1 MVAAETDRMGTE
13 RIIAAAALACLLLLP
28 APAPSAAEG
37 LPPVNVDRYGAAVKG
52 YDVVAYF
59 DAGEPVRGLPEID
72 YEWNGAVWHFSNHKN
87 LSLFRG
93 DPEKYAPRYGGYCAF
108 AVSRG
113 YTADSDPEVWTVA
126 DGRLYL
132 NYNRKYRKRWVKDIP
147 GNIKKA
153 DGHWPGLLEET
164 P

>member
-1 MVAAETDRMGTE
+1 MQKSRMIRAGSILLPLLFLGLRSAGVAAQE
-13 RIIAAAALACLLLLP
+13 
-28 APAPSAAEG
+28 
-37 LPPVNVDRYGAAVKG
+37 PPVNVDKYGSAVKG

-59 DAGEPVRGLPEID
+59 NDGEPVKGLADID

-113 YTADSDPEVWTVA
+113 YTADIDPEAWTVV
-126 DGRLYL
+126 DDKLYL
-132 NYNRKYRKRWVKDIP
+132 NYNAKYRKRWGRDIP
-147 GNIKKA
+147 GNIRKA
-153 DGHWPGLLEET
+153 DANWPGVLEGKK
-164 P
+164 